1 MKKIKL
7 FFLALLFSGFFW
19 ASMAEAVCPLC
30 VVAVGAGLGLSR
42 WLGVDDVV
50 SSIWIGALL
59 VCMILWTLIEMRKK
73 NLALLNNFAK
83 RNYRFAV
90 FNRVKNFPFDAII
103 ISLAYYLLI
112 FIPLYYAGIVG
123 HPLNKIFGIDKIIFG
138 TAVGTVIF
146 LLSYWLHLYLK
157 KKNNGKSFFPY
168 QKVVIPVVILILTSL
183 LFYLLILWKI
193 I

>member
-1 MKKIKL
+1 MQQVSNNKII
-7 FFLALLFSGFFW
+7 FLGLIISGFFW
-19 ASMAEAVCPLC
+19 ANMAKAVCPLC

-59 VCMILWTLIEMRKK
+59 VTLIWWTLIEMRKK
-73 NLALLNNFAK
+73 NWSFS
-83 RNYRFAV
+83 Y
-90 FNRVKNFPFDAII
+90 DAAI
-103 ISLAYYLLI
+103 ISLAYYLLT

-138 TAVGTVIF
+138 TALGTTMA
-146 LLSYWLHLYLK
+146 LLGHWLSIYLK
-157 KKNNGKSFFPY
+157 NKNNGKVYFPY
-168 QKVVIPVVILILTSL
+168 QKVILPVAILILTSVIFYVL
-183 LFYLLILWKI
+183 LTWRI

>member
-1 MKKIKL
+1 
-7 FFLALLFSGFFW
+7 
-19 ASMAEAVCPLC
+19 MAKAVCPLC

-59 VCMILWTLIEMRKK
+59 VTLIWWTLIEMRKK
-73 NLALLNNFAK
+73 NWSFS
-83 RNYRFAV
+83 Y
-90 FNRVKNFPFDAII
+90 DAAI
-103 ISLAYYLLI
+103 ISLAYYLLT

-138 TAVGTVIF
+138 TALGTTMA
-146 LLSYWLHLYLK
+146 LLGHWLSIYLK
-157 KKNNGKSFFPY
+157 NKNNGKVYFPY
-168 QKVVIPVVILILTSL
+168 QKVILPVAILILTSVIFYVL
-183 LFYLLILWKI
+183 LTWRI